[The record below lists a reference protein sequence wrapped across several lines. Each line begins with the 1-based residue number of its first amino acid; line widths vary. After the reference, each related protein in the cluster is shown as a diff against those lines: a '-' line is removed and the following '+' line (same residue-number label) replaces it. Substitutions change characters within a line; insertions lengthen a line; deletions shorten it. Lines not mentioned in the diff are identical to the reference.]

1 MEAALIIKSAKELV
15 ERQIKLD
22 EEIKR
27 LSALS
32 AAIALD
38 LKLILMDSG
47 IDGVDKIRGN
57 YSKYVMSVC
66 AKVCQVSVNDIA
78 GKLRNKNIAR
88 ARHLYLWL
96 MTKKTSWSL
105 NEIGSTVDR
114 DHATVIHSKNK
125 IESEIELYSI
135 RKIKSL
141 DLAVVALQLEEEIQP
156 FDPTRIQYD

>member
-1 MEAALIIKSAKELV
+1 MEAGLIRKSAEELV

-38 LKLILMDSG
+38 LKLILLDSG
-47 IDGVDKIRGN
+47 IDGVEKLRKA

-66 AKVCQVSVNDIA
+66 AKVCQTSIEKIRDKTRDKEV
-78 GKLRNKNIAR
+78 AR

-114 DHATVIHSKNK
+114 DHATVIHSKNV
-125 IESEIELYSI
+125 IESEIELYRI
-135 RKIKSL
+135 KKIKTL
-141 DLAVVALQLEEEIQP
+141 DLAVVALQLEDEIQAY
-156 FDPTRIQYD
+156 DPMQTQYD